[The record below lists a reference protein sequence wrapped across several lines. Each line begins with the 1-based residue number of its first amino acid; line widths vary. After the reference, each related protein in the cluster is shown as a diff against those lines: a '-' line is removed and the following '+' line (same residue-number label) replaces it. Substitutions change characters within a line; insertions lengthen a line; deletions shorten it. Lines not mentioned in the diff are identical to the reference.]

1 MEEKGLV
8 YQETIRFKGEPVQCD
23 AVRVSNQTFFLSG
36 KLLRTAS
43 LSRDKD
49 EWQQDVKN
57 PEEVIQA
64 LKSCEARVDLFKFW
78 QRIPESEAKYQYYK
92 EWRDIAA
99 IPVTTFKHWWDKQ
112 VSPSVRNKIRKAQ
125 KLGVT
130 VKEVQFDDEFLRGV
144 MEIYKQSPVRRG
156 KVFWHYNRSAESVKQ
171 GLCADLDEAI
181 LIGAYHEN
189 NLLGFIKLLLA
200 DRYAMIV
207 LILDK
212 MGQRDKAPMN
222 SMIAKAV
229 EICAARNIPH
239 ITYTVWRRGDH
250 GQFQKSN
257 GFEKIPVP
265 EYFVPLT
272 LLGRLALAVGL
283 HKGLKGALPEQAM
296 AWLLD
301 LRRRW
306 YSFRFRRTI
315 TATTPVNRSTP
326 SVPAS

>member
-1 MEEKGLV
+1 MQPNNGIV
-8 YQETIRFKGEPVQCD
+8 SQETIRFKGEPVQCD
-23 AVRVSNQTFFLSG
+23 VVRVGDQMFFLSG
-36 KLLRTAS
+36 KFLRTAA

-57 PEEVIQA
+57 PAEVIQT
-64 LKSCEARVDLFKFW
+64 LKSCEARVDLLKFW
-78 QRIPESEAKYQYYK
+78 QRIPDSEAKFHYYK
-92 EWRDIAA
+92 EWRHIAA

-125 KLGVT
+125 KRGVT
-130 VKEVQFDDEFLRGV
+130 VKEVEFDDEFLRGV

-156 KVFWHYNRSAESVKQ
+156 KAFWHYNRSAESVKE
-171 GLCADLDEAI
+171 GLCADLDKGI
-181 LIGAYHEN
+181 LIGAYHEK

-212 MGQRDKAPMN
+212 MTQRDKAPMN

-229 EICAARNIPH
+229 EICADRNIPY
-239 ITYTVWRRGDH
+239 ITYTVWRRGDQ

-257 GFEKIPVP
+257 GFQKIPVP
-265 EYFVPLT
+265 EYFVPVT
-272 LLGRLALAVGL
+272 LWGRLALAVGL
-283 HKGLKGALPEQAM
+283 HRGLKGALPEGAM
-296 AWLLD
+296 VGLLE

-306 YSFRFRRTI
+306 YSFRFRRTLP
-315 TATTPVNRSTP
+315 ATPINRSTP

>member
-23 AVRVSNQTFFLSG
+23 AVRVNNQTFFLSG
-36 KLLRTAS
+36 KILRTAS
-43 LSRDKD
+43 LSRDKG
-49 EWQQDVKN
+49 EWQQDVKQ
-57 PEEVIQA
+57 PEEVIRV
-64 LKSCEARVDLFKFW
+64 LKRCEARVDLFKFW
-78 QRIPESEAKYQYYK
+78 QRIPESEPKYQYYK

-112 VSPSVRNKIRKAQ
+112 VSPSVRNKIRKSQ
-125 KLGVT
+125 KRGVT
-130 VKEVQFDDEFLRGV
+130 VKEVQFDDEFFRGV

-156 KVFWHYNRSAESVKQ
+156 KVFWHYNRSAESIKQ

-212 MGQRDKAPMN
+212 MEHRDKAPMN

-229 EICAARNIPH
+229 EVCAARNIPH
-239 ITYTVWRRGDH
+239 ITYTVWRRGDQ

-257 GFEKIPVP
+257 GFEKISVP

-272 LLGRLALAVGL
+272 LLGKLALALRL
-283 HKGLKGALPEQAM
+283 HKGLKGALPEQTM
-296 AWLLD
+296 VRLLE
-301 LRRRW
+301 LRGRW
-306 YSFRFRRTI
+306 YSFRFRHAI
-315 TATTPVNRSTP
+315 PATTPVNRSTP

>member
-1 MEEKGLV
+1 MQAKGIV
-8 YQETIRFKGEPVQCD
+8 CQETLRFKGEPVQCE
-23 AVRVSNQTFFLSG
+23 AVRVENQTFLLSG
-36 KLLRTAS
+36 KLLKTAS

-49 EWQQDVKN
+49 EWQQDVGN
-57 PEEVIQA
+57 PDGVIQA

-78 QRIPESEAKYQYYK
+78 QRIPESEAKHQYYK
-92 EWRDIAA
+92 EWREIAA
-99 IPVTTFKHWWDKQ
+99 IPVTTFKHWWEKQ

-130 VKEVQFDDEFLRGV
+130 VREVEFDDEFLQGV
-144 MEIYKQSPVRRG
+144 MEIYSQSPVRRG
-156 KVFWHYNRSAESVKQ
+156 KAFWHYGRSAESVKE
-171 GLCADLDEAI
+171 GLCADLDQAI
-181 LIGAYHEN
+181 LIGAYHGD

-212 MGQRDKAPMN
+212 MAERNKAPMN
-222 SMIAKAV
+222 TMIAKAV
-229 EICAARNIPH
+229 EICADRQIPY
-239 ITYTVWRRGDH
+239 ITYTVWRRGDQ

-257 GFEKIPVP
+257 GFEKIRVP

-283 HKGLKGALPEQAM
+283 HKGPKGALPEQAIVG
-296 AWLLD
+296 LLE

-306 YSFRFRRTI
+306 YSFRFRRPI
-315 TATTPVNRSTP
+315 DATTSVNTTP